1 MKNLHTSIL
10 DTLLNYLTPKEAE
23 RITWDVLEFG
33 LADLTYNLVD
43 QLQDYFKLAIAE
55 KIMYEAILNI
65 KK

>member
-10 DTLLNYLTPKEAE
+10 DALCNYLSFEDAQ

-33 LADLTYNLVD
+33 LKDLTYNLID
-43 QLQDYFKLAIAE
+43 ELQDYFKLDIAE
-55 KIMYEAILNI
+55 KIMQEAILNI